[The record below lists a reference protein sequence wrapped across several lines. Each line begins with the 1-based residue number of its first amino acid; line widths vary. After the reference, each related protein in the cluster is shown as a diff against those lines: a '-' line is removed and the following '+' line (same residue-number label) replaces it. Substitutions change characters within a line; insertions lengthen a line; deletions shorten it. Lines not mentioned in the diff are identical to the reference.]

1 MIKLGGGEMYKK
13 FVLLVSVSFLL
24 LSVVPGTRLVER
36 EGVSA
41 NVGGCGQQV
50 LSGSGKDG
58 NVDWWPMFRHDL
70 RHTGYSTSIA
80 PNTNNTLWSYT
91 TGGDVSSSPAVVD
104 GRVYVGSWDSK
115 VYALNATDGTLVW
128 SYTTG
133 SAVASSPAVFDGR
146 LYIGSYDRKV
156 YALNA
161 TTGTLIWSYMTGGV
175 VYSSPA
181 LANGTVYVG
190 SDDRK
195 VYALNATNGV
205 LVWRYVTGDF
215 VSSSPAVG
223 DGRVYIGSYDR
234 KVYALNATN
243 GAVIWSY
250 MTGGVVYSSPA
261 LADGKV
267 YIGSHDKNVYVL
279 NATTGALVWSYTAG
293 DFVSS
298 SPAVADGKVF
308 VGSWDSNVY
317 CLNATDG
324 TLVWSYATGDIV
336 PCSPGVA
343 DSKVYIGSY
352 DSRVYALDATNGML
366 VWSYRTG
373 DIVPSSPVVVDGR
386 VYMGSCDN
394 KVYAFSTHDVAI
406 NNVTPSATV
415 VHIGEVVHVTVVLR
429 NEGTETETFNVT
441 TCYNDISI
449 ETQTVINLAPYTE
462 TTLIFNWNTTNVSLG
477 NYIISAKAETVSG
490 ETDIADNTYING
502 TIKIIKRPVA
512 VFTYSPAIPLT
523 KEAITFNA
531 SLSTPDGG
539 TLISYEWDFGDRTNA
554 TGVITTHSYDDN
566 GTYTVTLTI
575 TDDEGLSDTDSQD
588 VTVLNRPPV
597 VSLTESASTV
607 FTSEVIYFNASESY
621 DLDGVIVTYFWDFGD
636 GTNATGVT
644 VDRAYEYNGTY
655 TVTLTATDD
664 DGVSASTSADKTV
677 LNRPDIAVTNVASF
691 KAVVGQG
698 YSLKINVNV
707 TNEGDFTE
715 TFNVTVYANTT
726 VAATQIVT
734 LSSRNSRTITF
745 LWNTSGFAY
754 GKYTISAYA
763 WPVLGET
770 DTADNTFIG
779 GVVVI
784 VIPGDINCDMW
795 VNAKDAVLLGKAF
808 GSHQGQAEYNPNADI
823 NDDDWINAKDAIIL
837 GKNFNEHW

>member
-1 MIKLGGGEMYKK
+1 MYRKPVLLVFV
-13 FVLLVSVSFLL
+13 FVLLFSIVS
-24 LSVVPGTRLVER
+24 GTAFMGRKIDV
-36 EGVSA
+36 A
-41 NVGGCGQQV
+41 NSSKSGQGV
-50 LSGSGKDG
+50 LSGSTESSS
-58 NVDWWPMFRHDL
+58 VDWWPMFRHDL
-70 RHTGYSTSIA
+70 RHTGYSTSVA

-128 SYTTG
+128 TYATG
-133 SAVASSPAVFDGR
+133 SAVASSPAVFDGG

-161 TTGTLIWSYMTGGV
+161 TTGTLIWSYTTGGV

-181 LANGTVYVG
+181 LADGTVYVG

-205 LVWRYVTGDF
+205 LIWRYVTGDF

-250 MTGGVVYSSPA
+250 TTGGVVYSSPA

-279 NATTGALVWSYTAG
+279 NATTGALVWSYTTG

-343 DSKVYIGSY
+343 DGKVYIGSY

-366 VWSYRTG
+366 VWSYGTG
-373 DIVPSSPVVVDGR
+373 DIVPSSSVVVDGR
-386 VYMGSCDN
+386 VYVGSCDN

-406 NNVTPSATV
+406 TNVTPSATV
-415 VHIGEVVHVTVVLR
+415 VHIGEVVDVTVVLK

-512 VFTYSPAIPLT
+512 VFTYSPAILLT
-523 KEAITFNA
+523 EEAITFNA

-644 VDRAYEYNGTY
+644 VDHAYEYNGTY

-677 LNRPDIAVTNVASF
+677 LNRPDIAVTNIASF

-707 TNEGDFTE
+707 TNEGGFTE

-745 LWNTSGFAY
+745 TWNTTGFAK
-754 GKYTISAYA
+754 GNYTIWAYTE
-763 WPVLGET
+763 PVLGET
-770 DTADNTFIG
+770 DEADNTFVDGLIKVSCVGDLNGDYVTDGQDYQLVKRAVPSSPG
-779 GVVVI
+779 G
-784 VIPGDINCDMW
+784 PRW
-795 VNAKDAVLLGKAF
+795 
-808 GSHQGQAEYNPNADI
+808 NPNADL
-823 NDDDWINAKDAIIL
+823 NDDGIVDGQDFQTV
-837 GKNFNEHW
+837 KNNIGQSGP

>member
-24 LSVVPGTRLVER
+24 LSVVPGMKLVER
-36 EGVSA
+36 KGVSA
-41 NVGGCGQQV
+41 NVGDCGQQV

-58 NVDWWPMFRHDL
+58 SVDWWPMFRHDL

-80 PNTNNTLWSYT
+80 PNTNNTLWSYA
-91 TGGDVSSSPAVVD
+91 TGGDVSSSPTVVD

-115 VYALNATDGTLVW
+115 VYALNATNGTLIW

-161 TTGTLIWSYMTGGV
+161 TTGTLIWSYTTGGV
-175 VYSSPA
+175 VYSSPV

-195 VYALNATNGV
+195 
-205 LVWRYVTGDF
+205 
-215 VSSSPAVG
+215 
-223 DGRVYIGSYDR
+223 I
-234 KVYALNATN
+234 YALNATN
-243 GAVIWSY
+243 GALIWR
-250 MTGGVVYSSPA
+250 
-261 LADGKV
+261 
-267 YIGSHDKNVYVL
+267 YV
-279 NATTGALVWSYTAG
+279 TG

-324 TLVWSYATGDIV
+324 MLVWNYTTGDIV

-343 DSKVYIGSY
+343 NGKVYIGSY

-366 VWSYRTG
+366 VWSYRTD
-373 DIVPSSPVVVDGR
+373 DIVPSSPAVVDGR
-386 VYMGSCDN
+386 VYVGSCDN
-394 KVYAFSTHDVAI
+394 KVYAFSTHDIAI
-406 NNVTPSATV
+406 TNVTPSATV
-415 VHIGEVVHVTVVLR
+415 VHIGEVVHVTVVLK

-441 TCYNDISI
+441 TCYNDTSI

-462 TTLIFNWNTTNVSLG
+462 TTLIFNWATTNVSLG
-477 NYIISAKAETVSG
+477 NYIISAKAEAVSG
-490 ETDIADNTYING
+490 ETDIADNTYIDG

-523 KEAITFNA
+523 KEAVTFNA

-539 TLISYEWDFGDRTNA
+539 TLISYEWDFGDLTNA

-588 VTVLNRPPV
+588 VTVLNRPPA
-597 VSLTESASTV
+597 VSFTESASTV
-607 FTSEVIYFNASESY
+607 FTSDVIYFNASESY
-621 DLDGVIVTYFWDFGD
+621 DLDGAIVTYFWGFGD

-644 VDRAYEYNGTY
+644 VDHVYEYNGTY

-664 DGVSASTSADKTV
+664 DGVSTSTSADKTV
-677 LNRPDIAVTNVASF
+677 LNRPDIAVINVASF

-707 TNEGDFTE
+707 TNEGDFAE
-715 TFNVTVYANTT
+715 TFNVTVYANTR
-726 VAATQIVT
+726 VAVRQIVT
-734 LSSRNSRTITF
+734 LSSRNFTTITF
-745 LWNTSGFAY
+745 AWDTSGFAR
-754 GKYTISAYA
+754 GNYTIWAYV
-763 WPVLGET
+763 WPLQGET
-770 DTADNTFIG
+770 DTEDNTFPDGSIL
-779 GVVVI
+779 VT
-784 VIPGDINCDMW
+784 IPGDINGDKH
-795 VNAKDAVLLGKAF
+795 VNYLDGILLGAAFSSAPKDANWNA
-808 GSHQGQAEYNPNADI
+808 NADI
-823 NDDDWINAKDAIIL
+823 DCNSVVNYLDGIIL
-837 GKNFNEHW
+837 GANFGL